1 MPQSTT
7 TKTGTGT
14 GTDIG
19 TLSVTAKHENPGVK
33 LQEDLHFEDD
43 NRLKLALRKGSIGR
57 VSHFYISLFLFYPP
71 YCHCITYAHQIY
83 DIS

>member
-43 NRLKLALRKGSIGR
+43 DRLKLGLRKGSIGR
-57 VSHFYISLFLFYPP
+57 VSLFIFYFSYSTFHTIIVEVL
-71 YCHCITYAHQIY
+71 HMHIK
-83 DIS
+83 